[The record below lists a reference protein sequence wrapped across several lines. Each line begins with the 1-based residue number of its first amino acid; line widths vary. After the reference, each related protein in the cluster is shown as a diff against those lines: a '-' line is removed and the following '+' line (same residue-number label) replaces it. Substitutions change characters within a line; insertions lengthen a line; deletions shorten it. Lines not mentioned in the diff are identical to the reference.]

1 MKGWALLKRER
12 NCLNEVL
19 PTLDSLLIH
28 ISKDDR
34 FLVIVLARLRKQAG
48 KWDDINYRKCRV
60 EFSFVY
66 LNCSRQILTLIYLAG
81 CLGIVS
87 AQ

>member
-1 MKGWALLKRER
+1 MKYSIMLK
-12 NCLNEVL
+12 EVRR
-19 PTLDSLLIH
+19 
-28 ISKDDR
+28 KWV
-34 FLVIVLARLRKQAG
+34 FLVSPRFSTIFGERDG